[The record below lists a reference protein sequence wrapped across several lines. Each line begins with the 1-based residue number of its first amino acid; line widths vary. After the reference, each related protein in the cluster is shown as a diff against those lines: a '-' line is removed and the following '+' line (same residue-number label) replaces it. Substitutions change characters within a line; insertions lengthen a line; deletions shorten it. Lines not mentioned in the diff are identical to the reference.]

1 MKVVVFQQKEYTVR
15 VDSLIEKKRYSDYSS
30 QKKNCGSDLLGIQK
44 EEVSP
49 S

>member
-15 VDSLIEKKRYSDYSS
+15 VDSLIEKKRDILTTPVE
-30 QKKNCGSDLLGIQK
+30 CGSDLLGIQK